1 VDAPSVFSI
10 IDDPAGICLPRGSTA
25 PESVHEVAMTQLDV
39 FSLSGRVALI
49 SGGGGAI
56 GSAVAEA
63 FAGAGAKVAVAG
75 RTRETLDTAM
85 ARVAAA
91 GSEGLAI
98 TADATVEA
106 DADRMVAAA
115 IERFGQVDI
124 IVNAVGG
131 GAGQVL
137 HPAEAYPRDAWDWIM
152 ELNVRSTV
160 LPTEAAVRAMIERG
174 EGGAVLNLSSVRA
187 NLGINAGY
195 SAYVA
200 AKGAISSLT
209 RQWATEWA
217 KHRIRVNALMP
228 TFVDTPQIASLLA
241 DPAFKQGIVS
251 RIPLARIGEL
261 GDLVGPAIFL
271 CSDAASFVTGQIL
284 GIDGGLTATQ

>member
-1 VDAPSVFSI
+1 MS
-10 IDDPAGICLPRGSTA
+10 
-25 PESVHEVAMTQLDV
+25 QLDV
-39 FSLSGRVALI
+39 FSLEGRVALV

-56 GSAVAEA
+56 GSALAEA
-63 FAGAGAKVAVAG
+63 FAGAGARVAVAG
-75 RTRETLDTAM
+75 RTAETCASSVE
-85 ARVAAA
+85 RIRAA
-91 GSEGLAI
+91 GSEGVAI
-98 TADATVEA
+98 VADATVEA
-106 DADRMVAAA
+106 DADRMVVET
-115 IERFGQVDI
+115 IEAFGRVDI

-131 GAGQVL
+131 GAGKVL
-137 HPAEAYPRDAWDWIM
+137 HPAEQYPRSDWDWIM

-160 LPTEAAVRAMIERG
+160 LPTEAAVRSMIERG
-174 EGGAVLNLSSVRA
+174 GGGAVLNLSSVRA

-217 KHRIRVNALMP
+217 KHGIRVNAIMP
-228 TFVDTPQIASLLA
+228 TFVDTPQVASLLA
-241 DPAFKQGIVS
+241 DPAFKAGIVG
-251 RIPLARIGEL
+251 RIPLGRVGETR
-261 GDLVGPAIFL
+261 DLVGPAIFL